1 MNVIS
6 RMLILLDREPSVG
19 PQAFI
24 LSVLA
29 NVQWDG
35 KPFGAYMT
43 PRARVT
49 LQIAEKAGTLTPEDP
64 HLLAAVAIE
73 RFKHLWGTPPNFE
86 NLNYQFFRGTGGNG
100 ACLVEWESVATA
112 TVQPEAPPQPG
123 RSLVRNL
130 IDVLLSPPE
139 AFTALVAKPGFWLP
153 LLLQVAL
160 AVGFTAVW
168 TQKVDTAEFLKNQLV
183 ESGRWD
189 KIPAEQ
195 RPGILE
201 TQSKFIP
208 IFAWVGGL
216 VAGPIA
222 VLVIAAA
229 LMFVFRFF
237 YAGEVTF
244 RQSMTLVAYSMLA
257 YALVTTPLVLLV
269 MSLKGDW
276 NLNPQEVLQA
286 NATLFLDR
294 DSVAKPLWALA
305 GSLDL
310 FVFWAIWL
318 LATGFGVAVK
328 RDTRSAL
335 WGVVVP
341 WLLVVAI
348 KVGFTA
354 LSALS

>member
-1 MNVIS
+1 MSDDAAAPLVPEKG
-6 RMLILLDREPSVG
+6 LIQNLVG
-19 PQAFI
+19 
-24 LSVLA
+24 
-29 NVQWDG
+29 
-35 KPFGAYMT
+35 
-43 PRARVT
+43 
-49 LQIAEKAGTLTPEDP
+49 
-64 HLLAAVAIE
+64 
-73 RFKHLWGTPPNFE
+73 
-86 NLNYQFFRGTGGNG
+86 
-100 ACLVEWESVATA
+100 
-112 TVQPEAPPQPG
+112 
-123 RSLVRNL
+123 
-130 IDVLLSPPE
+130 VLLSPRE
-139 AFTALVAKPGFWLP
+139 AFTSIVAKPGFWLP
-153 LLLQVAL
+153 LLLQIAL

-168 TQKVDTAEFLKNQLV
+168 LHHVDTGEFLKNQLV
-183 ESGRWD
+183 ESGQWE

-195 RPGILE
+195 RSGILE
-201 TQSKFIP
+201 TQAKIIP
-208 IFAWVGGL
+208 IFAWVGAL
-216 VAGPIA
+216 VGGPLA

-244 RQSMTLVAYSMLA
+244 KQAMTLVAYSMLA
-257 YALVTTPLVLLV
+257 YALVTTPLLLLV
-269 MSLKGDW
+269 LFLKGDW

-328 RDTRSAL
+328 RETRSAV

-341 WLLVVAI
+341 WALVVAV

-354 LSALS
+354 LQALH